1 MHHPYTKPVIA
12 ACALVPGLC
21 AAGSSAPVG
30 FGQAL
35 QVVLG
40 LLVVLGMIVAA
51 AWAARRLQAIRPQG
65 HGHIRIIEG
74 LAVGT
79 RDKLLLVEVD
89 GRRVLLG
96 MSPGRIT
103 TLHAFGGDITPQ
115 FEDALRVAG
124 QQLVAGQP

>member
-1 MHHPYTKPVIA
+1 MRHPYTNTVIA
-12 ACALVPGLC
+12 ACALAPALC
-21 AAGSSAPVG
+21 GAGSSAPVG

-65 HGHIRIIEG
+65 RGRIRIIEG

-103 TLHAFGGDITPQ
+103 ALHAFGGDITPQ
-115 FEDALRVAG
+115 FEDALRSAG
-124 QQLVAGQP
+124 QQLAGAQT